1 VSLVKGH
8 LRTIAAT
15 ACASALAV
23 AVLQG
28 CVTTVRRVEPVP
40 AAPKPTTPPR
50 DAERVSEGASGSMPR
65 VTETGAAIDFRVL
78 GTVAHDGF
86 TLPLLSPDARYMA
99 VQTGGVPD
107 RAAMLA
113 RDGQRPPLSSR
124 IALYRLGPRAI
135 ERLGETEGGLVLG
148 RTADA
153 SGFLVESPRPDGAR
167 WIGRIAWGTSASTKN
182 YEPEWLVQDGRVNA
196 FATLG
201 PLGELAYCAR
211 DKGTRAFDL
220 VVRRD
225 GRSSVLSGG
234 GVRSFMM
241 PAFSAD
247 GTRVMSI
254 ALRDGI
260 VELAAADP
268 TSESSLSQSLVKALV
283 TDRGND
289 ETAMQM
295 ALPQGVRD
303 GVDGRDL
310 IVYHPVLGTVV
321 RWNETDGMRPVAEKA
336 YAACRLDATR
346 VVYLSGSS
354 VRVARSG
361 AAQAAPGAPSLPVLE
376 QTAVPRALGAVEGEP
391 SVLLLKPDPKGVQ
404 IVLARFLSRPQ
415 TAPAPR

>member
-1 VSLVKGH
+1 M
-8 LRTIAAT
+8 
-15 ACASALAV
+15 
-23 AVLQG
+23 
-28 CVTTVRRVEPVP
+28 TTVRRVEPIP
-40 AAPKPTTPPR
+40 PAPKPTAPPR
-50 DAERVSEGASGSMPR
+50 GAERVSEGASSSLPR
-65 VTETGAAIDFRVL
+65 VAESSAAIDFRTL
-78 GTVAHDGF
+78 GVVAHDGF
-86 TLPLLSPDARYMA
+86 TLPLLSPDGRYMA

-107 RAAMLA
+107 RATMLA
-113 RDGQRPPLSSR
+113 RDGQRPPIASR

-148 RTADA
+148 RAADA
-153 SGFLVESPRPDGAR
+153 RGFLVESPRPDGAR
-167 WIGRIAWGTSASTKN
+167 WIGRISWGTSASTKN

-196 FATLG
+196 FAALG

-211 DKGTRAFDL
+211 DRGTRAFDL

-234 GVRSFMM
+234 GVRSFML
-241 PAFSAD
+241 PAFSTD
-247 GTRVMSI
+247 GARVMTI

-268 TSESSLSQSLVKALV
+268 TSDATLAQSLVKALV

-295 ALPQGVRD
+295 AVPQGVRD

-310 IVYHPVLGTVV
+310 IVFHPVLGTVV
-321 RWNETDGMRPVAEKA
+321 RWNETDGMRPVADKA

-346 VVYLSGSS
+346 VVYLSGSA
-354 VRVARSG
+354 VRVARAGVTQSE
-361 AAQAAPGAPSLPVLE
+361 PGAPSVLVLE
-376 QTAVPRALGAVEGEP
+376 QTAVPRALGAVEGDP
-391 SVLLLKPDPKGVQ
+391 SVLLLRPEPRGVQ

-415 TAPAPR
+415 PAAARD